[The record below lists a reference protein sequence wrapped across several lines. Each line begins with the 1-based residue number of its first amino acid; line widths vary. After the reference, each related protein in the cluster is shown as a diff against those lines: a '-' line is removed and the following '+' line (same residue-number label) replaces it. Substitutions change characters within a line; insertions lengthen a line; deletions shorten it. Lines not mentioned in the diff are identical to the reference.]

1 MVAKVDEQKAAM
13 VANAMYPAGQADGLA
28 DVLFAKFSAGVGAI
42 LVHGVG
48 IASGLARQGF
58 QVRGNSAWDGVP
70 VKAGRVRVTALERWL
85 GTSVSPSAPT
95 IGRNAMSKFHTGAM
109 SAAAVAALL
118 FGLGIDQARAADTDT
133 QEQTAPQG
141 KQEDGVIKPPPTG
154 DEGIHT
160 EVPNPNAGPRD
171 EIAPPPQLPGSKN
184 AQPK

>member
-1 MVAKVDEQKAAM
+1 
-13 VANAMYPAGQADGLA
+13 
-28 DVLFAKFSAGVGAI
+28 
-42 LVHGVG
+42 
-48 IASGLARQGF
+48 
-58 QVRGNSAWDGVP
+58 
-70 VKAGRVRVTALERWL
+70 
-85 GTSVSPSAPT
+85 
-95 IGRNAMSKFHTGAM
+95 MSKFHTGAM

-141 KQEDGVIKPPPTG
+141 KDTPGPDDNVQPPLAQEDGVIKPPPTG

>member
-1 MVAKVDEQKAAM
+1 
-13 VANAMYPAGQADGLA
+13 
-28 DVLFAKFSAGVGAI
+28 
-42 LVHGVG
+42 
-48 IASGLARQGF
+48 
-58 QVRGNSAWDGVP
+58 
-70 VKAGRVRVTALERWL
+70 
-85 GTSVSPSAPT
+85 
-95 IGRNAMSKFHTGAM
+95 MSKFHTGAM

-118 FGLGIDQARAADTDT
+118 FGLGIHQARAADTDT

-171 EIAPPPQLPGSKN
+171 EIAPPPQLPGNKN

>member
-1 MVAKVDEQKAAM
+1 
-13 VANAMYPAGQADGLA
+13 
-28 DVLFAKFSAGVGAI
+28 
-42 LVHGVG
+42 
-48 IASGLARQGF
+48 
-58 QVRGNSAWDGVP
+58 
-70 VKAGRVRVTALERWL
+70 
-85 GTSVSPSAPT
+85 
-95 IGRNAMSKFHTGAM
+95 MSKFHTGAM

-133 QEQTAPQG
+133 QEQTAPPG
-141 KQEDGVIKPPPTG
+141 KDAAGPDDNVQSPLAQEDGVIKPPPTG

>member
-95 IGRNAMSKFHTGAM
+95 IGRNA
-109 SAAAVAALL
+109 
-118 FGLGIDQARAADTDT
+118 DT

-141 KQEDGVIKPPPTG
+141 KDAPGPDDNVQPPLAQEDGVIKPPP
-154 DEGIHT
+154 
-160 EVPNPNAGPRD
+160 
-171 EIAPPPQLPGSKN
+171 
-184 AQPK
+184 